1 MLSNTLRLN
10 FWHLK
15 IIQILQSRYKPRIIG
30 HILKDKQKNKCVC
43 IRDIIRL
50 THYSPVL
57 LIYTSWKHQKKPLSF
72 LMFSGGIDKQHRTL
86 MDYIFEC
93 LCWFLCQDFQVADF
107 CHNFYINHENV
118 KTNQHLFNKAV
129 VKIKQKKM

>member
-10 FWHLK
+10 LWHLK

-57 LIYTSWKHQKKPLSF
+57 LIYTSWKHQKTFKFSYV
-72 LMFSGGIDKQHRTL
+72 SGGMDKQHRTL

-93 LCWFLCQDFQVADF
+93 RCRFLYRDFQVPDL
-107 CHNFYINHENV
+107 CHNFYGNHGNV
-118 KTNQHLFNKAV
+118 MTNQHLFNKAV
-129 VKIKQKKM
+129 VKIKQ